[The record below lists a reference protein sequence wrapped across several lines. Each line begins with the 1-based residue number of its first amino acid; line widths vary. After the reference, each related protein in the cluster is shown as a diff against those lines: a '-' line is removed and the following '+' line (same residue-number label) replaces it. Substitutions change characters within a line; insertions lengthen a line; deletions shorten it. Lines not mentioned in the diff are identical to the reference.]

1 MAAKTAPSPYFSFKE
16 SAGNDRKTS
25 GSYYTPTSLV
35 DCVLNS
41 ALNPVLNDRINKYA
55 TLGYPSAEAGILALK
70 VCDPACGSGHFLIA
84 AAQRIARQLAQIRA
98 GDDEPSPDQLRRA
111 LREVISRCIYAVDIN
126 PMSVELCRV
135 ALWLEAVEPGKPL
148 SFLDHHIRVGNS
160 LLGATPEL
168 NAGGIPDEAFTAIDG
183 DDKKACSALKKRNK
197 AERTGLGPLFAEQ
210 DAETQAHLQRAAA
223 ELEALPDDRP
233 EEIRAKELAFRDHE
247 ETEEYRHKKQLADA
261 WCAAFV
267 ARKQFRDLSASGF
280 TQTHLHGLASGQ
292 PLRTDIAAEV
302 ERLSGKYEFFHWHL
316 AFPEVFARGGF
327 DCVLGNPPWE
337 KLKLMEVEFF
347 AVRAPEISMATTQ
360 AQRHK
365 LIEKLRNTRP
375 DLFEEWQE
383 ATIRLSHPLIFH
395 TTANV

>member
-1 MAAKTAPSPYFSFKE
+1 M
-16 SAGNDRKTS
+16 
-25 GSYYTPTSLV
+25 
-35 DCVLNS
+35 
-41 ALNPVLNDRINKYA
+41 
-55 TLGYPSAEAGILALK
+55 
-70 VCDPACGSGHFLIA
+70 
-84 AAQRIARQLAQIRA
+84 
-98 GDDEPSPDQLRRA
+98 
-111 LREVISRCIYAVDIN
+111 
-126 PMSVELCRV
+126 
-135 ALWLEAVEPGKPL
+135 
-148 SFLDHHIRVGNS
+148 
-160 LLGATPEL
+160 
-168 NAGGIPDEAFTAIDG
+168 
-183 DDKKACSALKKRNK
+183 
-197 AERTGLGPLFAEQ
+197 
-210 DAETQAHLQRAAA
+210 
-223 ELEALPDDRP
+223 
-233 EEIRAKELAFRDHE
+233 AFRDHE

-383 ATIRLSHPLIFH
+383 ATIRINRSNLFIRFSSRFPYTGVGELNTYALFGELSLGLCRPLGRSGIIVKSSLV
-395 TTANV
+395 TADTYGAFFKYIA